1 MAKNQATKPEEQSND
16 CCDLGS
22 PFGITEA
29 TLYECNIGCNSGFA
43 TGEKSGNTGCG
54 SCCVFCLPFAFLVDL
69 LKMPYSG
76 IKAVVKACSKDV
88 PQN

>member
-1 MAKNQATKPEEQSND
+1 MATNQATELWRP
-16 CCDLGS
+16 LG
-22 PFGITEA
+22 FTEA
-29 TLYECNIGCNSGFA
+29 TIDECMTGCNSGNFA
-43 TGEKSGNTGCG
+43 SGETDGNTGCS
-54 SCCVFCLPFAFLVDL
+54 SCCVFCIPVAFLGDL